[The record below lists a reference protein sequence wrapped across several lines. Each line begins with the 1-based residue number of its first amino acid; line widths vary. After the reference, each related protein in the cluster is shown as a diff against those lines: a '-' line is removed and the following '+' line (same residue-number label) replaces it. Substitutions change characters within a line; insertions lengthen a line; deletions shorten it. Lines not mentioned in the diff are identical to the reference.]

1 MLNGNELFKQNM
13 KKVLQRNKKLLE
25 EFGLN
30 IDVDNCGIKIKSKT
44 MEKIE
49 VILLVNKEKEI
60 KSNNAS
66 YFRFDC
72 VQFINGNKTAKNF
85 N

>member
-1 MLNGNELFKQNM
+1 M

-66 YFRFDC
+66 YFRL
-72 VQFINGNKTAKNF
+72 IAF
-85 N
+85 NL